1 MSLPPSDTPL
11 YNHPLPQIEQ
21 WLREQGCEQDEMQLH
36 CWRVQ
41 RPGWQAELWLD
52 IEQIVVRYLNVGDN
66 GQDIQRAF
74 KYSLSRRDMEQAV
87 FSGP

>member
-1 MSLPPSDTPL
+1 MPLPSPETPL

-21 WLREQGCEQDEMQLH
+21 WLREQGCQQDEKQPH

-41 RPGWQAELWLD
+41 QPTWEAEICLD
-52 IEQIVVRYLNVGDN
+52 IEQIIVRYLDAEG
-66 GQDIQRAF
+66 GQDTQRAF
-74 KYSLSRRDMEQAV
+74 KYSLSREDIERAV